1 MRTPINLRSVLPVVI
16 ILTLLISV
24 SNTTAGQDREAKE
37 KLAGSWMGRLE
48 SGVMYIRLVFNIH
61 LNDRDTLTASLES
74 PDQGSVII
82 PVGLVEYREDSVFIE
97 AAIIGGRYSGIVKD
111 DKNIEGTWEQMGI
124 KYPLNMEKQD
134 APFKLNRP
142 QEPQPPFPYITEEV
156 RFRNEKAGI
165 TLAGTLTIPEGTG
178 PFPAAILISGSGPQN
193 RDEEIMGHKPFAV
206 IADHLT
212 RNGIAVLRYDD
223 RGVGKSEGNYSTA
236 TSADLATDAEA
247 ASIFIESHHL
257 IDKARTGFIGH
268 SEGGLIAP
276 MVASVKPATAFIVSL
291 AGPGV
296 KGEELLLKQ
305 AEEISLAMG
314 NSKEDAEIAKSIN
327 QKLYKIMRKYPDS
340 RKAETKLVRT
350 MTKELRKIGVED
362 EVIKERINNLKL
374 TLLGDSYGWFRFFIM
389 SEPSDYW
396 SKVTCRVLI
405 LNGEKD
411 LQVNPAINTEGI
423 ARALTRGG
431 NTSHTVRI
439 LPGLNHLFQNST
451 TGLPGEY
458 GTIEE
463 TFSDEVL
470 RIIADWIVKN

>member
-1 MRTPINLRSVLPVVI
+1 MQTKKNKVSL
-16 ILTLLISV
+16 V
-24 SNTTAGQDREAKE
+24 SNKTAGQDRAARE

-48 SGVMYIRLVFNIH
+48 SGGMYLRLIFHIN
-61 LNDRDTLTASLES
+61 LNERDTLTASLES
-74 PDQGSVII
+74 PDQASVVI
-82 PVGLVEYREDSVFIE
+82 PVGLVEYRGDSVIIE
-97 AAIIGGRYSGIVKD
+97 AVIIGGRYTGIMKGER
-111 DKNIEGTWEQMGI
+111 NIEGKWEQMGNSF
-124 KYPLNMEKQD
+124 PLNLEILD
-134 APFKLNRP
+134 EPFELIRP

-156 RFRNEKAGI
+156 RIWNEKAGI
-165 TLAGTLTIPEGTG
+165 TLAGTLTIPEGEG

-223 RGVGKSEGNYSTA
+223 RGVGKSEGDYTKA
-236 TSADLATDAEA
+236 TSAELATDAEA
-247 ASIFIESHHL
+247 AFTFLQGHKSV
-257 IDKARTGFIGH
+257 DKARTGFIGH

-276 MVASVKPATAFIVSL
+276 MVAAHQTATAFIVSL

-314 NSKEDAEIAKSIN
+314 NSIEDAETAAGIN
-327 QKLYKIMRKYPDS
+327 QKLYKIIRKNPDKS
-340 RKAETKLVRT
+340 KAELKLVKK
-350 MTKELRKIGVED
+350 MTKELSRIGVEE
-362 EVIKERINNLKL
+362 EVIKERINNLKM
-374 TLLGDSYGWFRFFIM
+374 TLLGDSYDWFRYFIL

-396 SKVTCRVLI
+396 SKVTCPVLI

-411 LQVNPAINTEGI
+411 LQVNPTINTEGI
-423 ARALTRGG
+423 ASALAKGG
-431 NTSHTVRI
+431 NTRYAVRVF
-439 LPGLNHLFQNST
+439 PRLNHLFQGSD

-463 TFSDEVL
+463 TFSPIVLEV
-470 RIIADWIVKN
+470 ITEWILKN